1 MNTKRNKIPNNF
13 LWITNLDIK
22 IDEIKAR
29 ADLQHLSLSFI
40 VDIFGTKQKEFF
52 GQ

>member
-22 IDEIKAR
+22 VDEIKAR
-29 ADLQHLSLSFI
+29 ADLQHLSLSLI
-40 VDIFGTKQKEFF
+40 VDIFVRKRKEFF